1 MVIVAVNDDDQ
12 ARAGR
17 QRADATKGG
26 VAIMETIY
34 AAFFNNYFV
43 SLFYFIFFFFFAV
56 FSFL

>member
-34 AAFFNNYFV
+34 AAFFNKYYFV
-43 SLFYFIFFFFFAV
+43 SLFYFIFFFAV